1 MALFHSTEEFSITLT
16 NFPHSI
22 IYIFSILSLTI
33 VYIVTIHMVLKARFA
48 RGEGKPR
55 EHEREAKWD
64 CHPNN
69 PVLGPESTLEG
80 HKMLQITYFLK
91 DFEVVLG
98 DCNNEHFKMCI
109 SNN

>member
-1 MALFHSTEEFSITLT
+1 MWD
-16 NFPHSI
+16 
-22 IYIFSILSLTI
+22 
-33 VYIVTIHMVLKARFA
+33 
-48 RGEGKPR
+48 R